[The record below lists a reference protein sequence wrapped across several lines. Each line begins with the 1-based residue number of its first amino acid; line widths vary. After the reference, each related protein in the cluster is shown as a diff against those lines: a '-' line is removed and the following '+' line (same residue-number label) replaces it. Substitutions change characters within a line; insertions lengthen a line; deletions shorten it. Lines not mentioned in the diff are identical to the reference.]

1 MRNRRSLLCNPSIHT
16 EMGERRR
23 GRFLHLYIGARPPDE
38 ISGSQDRD
46 CGVSHRLARPSMT
59 TRWHGRETADQ
70 MLQTDR
76 PSARQR
82 EEIFGTVSAV
92 TAVTSIFYTNR
103 PTDRPTP
110 RRKLRPYRARVPTLP
125 SINIA
130 SHCQAATRPP
140 RTAEAVRVCCRA
152 HTVLSI
158 RSLRCV
164 TFGTYLGHV
173 ATKPPE
179 TA

>member
-1 MRNRRSLLCNPSIHT
+1 MSAPEPEAGVCVCPRLRRSRGFKEIRDLDDYSQRELCGHH
-16 EMGERRR
+16 
-23 GRFLHLYIGARPPDE
+23 LHLPLSSCTQR
-38 ISGSQDRD
+38 
-46 CGVSHRLARPSMT
+46 VSALP

-70 MLQTDR
+70 MLPTDR

-92 TAVTSIFYTNR
+92 TAVTSIFYTDR